1 MEMTISLAVQ
11 IADDMTESF
20 MIKDNRLKNKCR
32 SFVNGLILSKIDED
46 FFRKV
51 LLSDS
56 ITKGMSDNDIL
67 NAIRVNPIMAKFSTS
82 AIFVNGDHRFQYEG
96 TVRYPINP
104 SNPEFEISLEEL
116 TSLRS
121 FNNAMALNAEE
132 MICIHSFIIS
142 KLLACDTVEDVKELY
157 PEAYPFAMNCLK
169 KRK

>member
-1 MEMTISLAVQ
+1 MTMSLAVQ
-11 IADDMTESF
+11 ISDKMTESF

-46 FFRKV
+46 FFRKA

-56 ITKGMSDNDIL
+56 ITKGMSNNDIL
-67 NAIRVNPIMAKFSTS
+67 NVIRVNPIMAKFSTT

-104 SNPEFEISLEEL
+104 SKPEFEVSLEEL
-116 TSLRS
+116 TSLSS

-132 MICIHSFIIS
+132 MVCAHSSIIS
-142 KLLACDTVEDVKELY
+142 KLLECDIVEDIKELY
-157 PEAYPFAMNCLK
+157 PEAYPFAMDCLK

>member
-11 IADDMTESF
+11 IADDMTKSF

-46 FFRKV
+46 FFRK
-51 LLSDS
+51 SITDS
-56 ITKGMSDNDIL
+56 IFGKKIIDL
-67 NAIRVNPIMAKFSTS
+67 VECSTT
-82 AIFVNGDHRFQYEG
+82 AIFVNGDRRFQYEG

-104 SNPEFEISLEEL
+104 SKPEFEVSLEEL

-132 MICIHSFIIS
+132 MICTHSFIIS
-142 KLLACDTVEDVKELY
+142 KLLDCDIVEDIKELY
-157 PEAYPFAMNCLK
+157 PEAYPFAMDCLK

>member
-1 MEMTISLAVQ
+1 MKITISLAVQ
-11 IADDMTESF
+11 IADDMTKSF

-46 FFRKV
+46 FFRKS
-51 LLSDS
+51 LIDS
-56 ITKGMSDNDIL
+56 LFGKKIIDL
-67 NAIRVNPIMAKFSTS
+67 VECSTT
-82 AIFVNGDHRFQYEG
+82 AIFINGDHRLQYEK

-104 SNPEFEISLEEL
+104 SKPEFEVSLEEL

-132 MICIHSFIIS
+132 MVCTHSSIIS
-142 KLLACDTVEDVKELY
+142 KLLDCDIAEDIKELY
-157 PEAYPFAMNCLK
+157 PEAYPFAMDCLK